1 MASNDPAGKGPKPIR
16 RSEMTP
22 QPQIVTAP
30 DSVALARNAT
40 PLRFSR
46 RQSMPAADGT
56 TAAPGVSTF
65 LELMT
70 IGPPAGALRSE
81 AERL

>member
-1 MASNDPAGKGPKPIR
+1 
-16 RSEMTP
+16 MTP
-22 QPQIVTAP
+22 QPSIFIVPAAI
-30 DSVALARNAT
+30 VVLARNAT

-56 TAAPGVSTF
+56 TAGPGPGTF
-65 LELMT
+65 LELLT
-70 IGPPAGALRSE
+70 IGPPNWAVPTE